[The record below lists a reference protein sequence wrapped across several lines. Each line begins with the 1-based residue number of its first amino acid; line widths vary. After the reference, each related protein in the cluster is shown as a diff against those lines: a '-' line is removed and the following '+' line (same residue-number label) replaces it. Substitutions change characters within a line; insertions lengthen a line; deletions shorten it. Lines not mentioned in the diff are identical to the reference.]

1 MTIHARNAWEVKN
14 KHSNASYQPSFIDA
28 AYDAGLMIK
37 NIGRTERTTALT
49 GLICLTSLNT
59 AALRHSCITCWL
71 STCQTSSHN
80 DEHRS
85 NQIASDPANP
95 LIWLADCID
104 NGLWLGSEKWKGR
117 YAPNGAEKMLQGA
130 LPIEDELG
138 GSKML
143 PAFLESAYMAWAEG
157 RGSHVQAAPKAKLW
171 GVLTEIGFAPIKT
184 GGVRHRI
191 VPSVD
196 KIRAAL
202 DAQI

>member
-1 MTIHARNAWEVKN
+1 M
-14 KHSNASYQPSFIDA
+14 SDFIPQRDVP
-28 AYDAGLMIK
+28 I
-37 NIGRTERTTALT
+37 
-49 GLICLTSLNT
+49 
-59 AALRHSCITCWL
+59 
-71 STCQTSSHN
+71 HN

-157 RGSHVQAAPKAKLW
+157 RGRHVQAAPKAKLW